1 MLTLTFR
8 LGRST
13 ERERSKWE
21 VCRERKLLAVDFDIT
36 TYDVAVSRPL
46 MVVGFGVRSLGNVG
60 NRLRRGEKLC
70 RLARRCVARE
80 KGA

>member
-1 MLTLTFR
+1 M
-8 LGRST
+8 
-13 ERERSKWE
+13 
-21 VCRERKLLAVDFDIT
+21 LAVDFDIT
-36 TYDVAVSRPL
+36 NYDVAVSRPL